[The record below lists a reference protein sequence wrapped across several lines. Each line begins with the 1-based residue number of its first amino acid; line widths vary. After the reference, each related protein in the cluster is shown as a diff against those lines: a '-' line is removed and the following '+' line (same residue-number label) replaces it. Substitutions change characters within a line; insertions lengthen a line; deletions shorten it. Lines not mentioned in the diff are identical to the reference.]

1 MKLPIFLTW
10 DHWKN
15 CRQWKAGV
23 RAACYFY
30 TFYAWIWGILEPLS
44 HFIPAFEKWSLGN
57 FWLLLGIAVIGLLIG
72 FGRFLY
78 ECVNMLSVRKKL
90 EETDIWI
97 EIKVGN
103 IFNLKGDFIIGTN
116 TKFETSFSNGLISES
131 SLQGQLTKKYYDK
144 PEQLDLDLSKALEDE
159 VENNQNPEHYKFGTV
174 AKVTA
179 KDRVT
184 AKDQVI
190 YLVAIDEL
198 NEHGGVSSSLEDV
211 RKSLMALWQYISRR
225 SKRDNLVIPII
236 GTKSSGIPV
245 PRATMITEIIKSFI
259 DATYSEKHF
268 CEKLTII
275 ISENDYREQNI
286 DLQELGSYLHVHATQ
301 KRWEIQEPQKP
312 VGESIPHT

>member
-1 MKLPIFLTW
+1 MKKPIFLTW

-15 CRQWKAGV
+15 CRQWKAGL

-30 TFYAWIWGILEPLS
+30 ALYAWAWGIVESLS
-44 HFIPAFEKWSLGN
+44 HFIPAFEKWSRGN
-57 FWLLLGIAVIGLLIG
+57 IRLLLIIAGIGFLIG
-72 FGRFLY
+72 VARFLHG
-78 ECVNMLSVRKKL
+78 CAKMLSVREKL
-90 EETDIWI
+90 EEADIWI

-116 TKFETSFSNGLISES
+116 TKFETSFSNGLISEG

-144 PEQLDLDLSKALEDE
+144 PEQLDLDLSEALEDE
-159 VENNQNPEHYKFGTV
+159 VESNQNPGHYKFGTV

-179 KDRVT
+179 KDRVA
-184 AKDQVI
+184 AKNQVV

-211 RKSLMALWQYISRR
+211 RKSLIALWQYISRR
-225 SKRDNLVIPII
+225 SKHGNLVIPII

-245 PRATMITEIIKSFI
+245 PRARMITEIIKSFI

-268 CEKLTII
+268 CETLTII
-275 ISENDYREQNI
+275 ISEDDYREQNI
-286 DLQELGSYLHVHATQ
+286 DLQELRSYLHVHAKQ
-301 KRWEIQEPQKP
+301 KRWEIQDSQRP
-312 VGESIPHT
+312 VGESIPHA